1 MISSACCC
9 FRCQYQN
16 EYLIFHVLNDSELLI
31 TEISDTFFYILNFV
45 YPSFSRNKMV
55 MIVESSRLSVL
66 KMMR

>member
-31 TEISDTFFYILNFV
+31 KEIGDTFFIINFV
-45 YPSFSRNKMV
+45 YPSFSRNKTV
-55 MIVESSRLSVL
+55 MIVESSRVFFPC
-66 KMMR
+66 